1 MKTFQL
7 GKWRM
12 YRSEWLRIGISE
24 TTGLLRSRLCHN
36 NQPHYTA
43 QLKMLT
49 SSVVYIKIFID

>member
-36 NQPHYTA
+36 NQLQNKA
-43 QLKMLT
+43 QLKMLA
-49 SSVVYIKIFID
+49 SSVEN